1 MSTNTLENQT
11 AAQQAEKLD
20 IAPSPHIRDSIN
32 TRKIMLTVCIALVP
46 SLAAATYFF
55 GPRALLLTVIC
66 VLACMLFEQLFCMI
80 TKRESTIGDCSAAV
94 TGMILAFNLPAT
106 FPAWMAIIGC
116 FFAIIIVKNIFG
128 GIGCNFANPAAT
140 ARVFLLVSFATQM
153 TNWVMPLSWM
163 KGELVTGATPLNIM
177 SGEGTQAL
185 PTLAQMFIGERGGS
199 LGETCAIALIIGG
212 AFLIWRGIISP
223 VIPVCVIG
231 SVAVFALLFG
241 QDPLYSILSGG
252 VMIGAFFMATDYATS
267 PFTTKGQIIFG
278 IGIGFL
284 TMVIRQFCSYPE
296 GMSFAIL
303 LMNILTPHIDNLT
316 MTKPFGAVFEQ
327 AKK

>member
-1 MSTNTLENQT
+1 MENQT
-11 AAQQAEKLD
+11 ATEQASKLAM
-20 IAPSPHIRDSIN
+20 APSPHIRDGIT
-32 TRKIMLTVCIALVP
+32 TRKIMLTVCIGLVP
-46 SLAAATYFF
+46 SLIAATYYF

-66 VLACMLFEQLFCMI
+66 VLACMLFEQLFCMV
-80 TKRESTIGDCSAAV
+80 TKKESTIHDCSAAV
-94 TGMILAFNLPAT
+94 TGMILAFNLPSS
-106 FPAWMAIIGC
+106 FPAWMAIVGC
-116 FFAIIIVKNIFG
+116 FIAIILVKNVFG

-153 TNWVMPLSWM
+153 TTWPKPLTWNSP
-163 KGELVTGATPLNIM
+163 ELIVGATPLKIM
-177 SGEGTQAL
+177 SPEGAGEAL
-185 PTLAQMFIGERGGS
+185 PSLVDMFLGNRGGS
-199 LGETCAIALIIGG
+199 LGETCALALIVGG
-212 AFLIWRGIISP
+212 VFLIWKGIISP

-241 QDPLYSILSGG
+241 QNPLYAILSGG

-267 PFTTKGQIIFG
+267 PFTMKGQIIFG

-316 MTKPFGAVFEQ
+316 ITKPFGAVYEQ
-327 AKK
+327 PPKQ